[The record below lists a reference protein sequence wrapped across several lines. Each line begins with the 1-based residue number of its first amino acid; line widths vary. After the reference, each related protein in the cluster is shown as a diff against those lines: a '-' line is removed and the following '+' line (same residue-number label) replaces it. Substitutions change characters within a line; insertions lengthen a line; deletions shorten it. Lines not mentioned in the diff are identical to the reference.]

1 MKESAN
7 LSYWYEFG
15 PYRLNARARVLRRD
29 GLDIPLTPKLF
40 DTLLLLIEHCGEVV
54 EREDFIR
61 VVWQNMYVE
70 EGNLSTNIYAL
81 RKALGDDRRRS
92 LYITTVPRRGYRFIA
107 AVRQTP
113 EEKSIRQKRAIR
125 VLAILP
131 FKPLHGGEVESRLE
145 LGLADALITRLSNL
159 RQIALRP
166 TSAVRNFR
174 GTDYD
179 PSAAGRELQADAVV
193 EGSLQCDGQRLR
205 VRAQLVSVHTSAPL
219 WADQFDAQLTDH
231 FDVEDII
238 SAQIAEA
245 LIQKLQQDF

>member
-1 MKESAN
+1 
-7 LSYWYEFG
+7 
-15 PYRLNARARVLRRD
+15 
-29 GLDIPLTPKLF
+29 
-40 DTLLLLIEHCGEVV
+40 
-54 EREDFIR
+54 
-61 VVWQNMYVE
+61 
-70 EGNLSTNIYAL
+70 
-81 RKALGDDRRRS
+81 
-92 LYITTVPRRGYRFIA
+92 
-107 AVRQTP
+107 
-113 EEKSIRQKRAIR
+113 
-125 VLAILP
+125 
-131 FKPLHGGEVESRLE
+131 
-145 LGLADALITRLSNL
+145 LITRLSNL

-245 LIQKLQQDF
+245 LIRKLQQDF